1 MYVIKTKDGKV
12 LDRVGDSTFEII
24 YKRAQEKELFVFKR
38 NEHGLE
44 VFNKDATQVLMVA
57 THVPG
62 DHVLSLKA

>member
-38 NEHGLE
+38 TEDGLE
-44 VFNKDATQVLMVA
+44 VFNKNATQVLMVA